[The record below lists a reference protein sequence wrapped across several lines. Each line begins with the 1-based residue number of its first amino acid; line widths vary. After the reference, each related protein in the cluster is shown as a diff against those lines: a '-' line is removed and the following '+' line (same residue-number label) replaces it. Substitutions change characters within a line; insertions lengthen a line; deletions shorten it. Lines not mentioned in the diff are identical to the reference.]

1 MILISFHFISLKKK
15 SKFYLQKWDF
25 YRFKIVK
32 KGEKIKIK
40 IKTPIIQVSIKTLG
54 KSWNM
59 YACR

>member
-1 MILISFHFISLKKK
+1 
-15 SKFYLQKWDF
+15 
-25 YRFKIVK
+25 VK

>member
-1 MILISFHFISLKKK
+1 MILISFHFIKKNKIQILLKI
-15 SKFYLQKWDF
+15 WDF

-40 IKTPIIQVSIKTLG
+40 TPIIQVSIKTLG
-54 KSWNM
+54 TSWNM